1 MLANQIV
8 VSITSGPWAIFAVF
22 NTSYDV
28 TKAQKLKLSI
38 YCRAYKPLRIV
49 QGLYSPAYSAGL
61 YSPANKAWPV

>member
-28 TKAQKLKLSI
+28 TKRKLEVSRVKAQHIL
-38 YCRAYKPLRIV
+38 
-49 QGLYSPAYSAGL
+49 QGLQTPAYSSGAVQ
-61 YSPANKAWPV
+61 SCV